1 MNILSSNCM
10 PESVYLNKLIDYNQF
25 FVWRGQ
31 AYSGLG
37 KGGGGI
43 TNPSLKE
50 RGWVLVRAGSL
61 FKELW
66 YVLFLSYNY
75 SYFLTPVL

>member
-37 KGGGGI
+37 KGGGGDYK
-43 TNPSLKE
+43 SK
-50 RGWVLVRAGSL
+50 
-61 FKELW
+61 FKGEG
-66 YVLFLSYNY
+66 VG
-75 SYFLTPVL
+75 TC